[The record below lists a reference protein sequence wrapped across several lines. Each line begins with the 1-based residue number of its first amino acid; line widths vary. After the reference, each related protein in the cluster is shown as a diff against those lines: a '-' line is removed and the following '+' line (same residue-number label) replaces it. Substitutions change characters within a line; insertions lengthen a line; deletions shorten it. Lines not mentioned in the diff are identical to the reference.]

1 MNVGTRRMRLADR
14 DRGALRLGLRLSA
27 PALLYAF
34 ALRPYVASV
43 RTINNRL
50 QTQSELLA
58 REKALVADAPSIP
71 WRIAAA
77 RVVSRSTTQRMYSE
91 QDPIA
96 ATSAL
101 SRDVAHAFV
110 DAGVSLQRVE
120 THESTLR
127 SDGLRELAID
137 VRAEGDFQGV
147 LTAIASLE
155 GRARLVRM
163 TRIAIEGSASPV
175 VPGGASDASVLPNL
189 TMVATVRGYTHDF

>member
-14 DRGALRLGLRLSA
+14 DRRALRLGLQLSSL
-27 PALLYAF
+27 ALLYAS

-43 RTINNRL
+43 RTINSQL

-58 REKALVADAPSIP
+58 RERALVADAPSFP
-71 WRIAAA
+71 RLIAAA
-77 RVVSRSTTQRMYSE
+77 RGVARSTTQRMYSE

-101 SRDVAHAFV
+101 SRDVAHAFD
-110 DAGVSLQRVE
+110 DARVSLQRVE
-120 THESTLR
+120 TRESTLR
-127 SDGLRELAID
+127 PDGLRELAID
-137 VRAEGDFQGV
+137 VRAEGDFQGM

-155 GRARLVRM
+155 GRARLVRI

-175 VPGGASDASVLPNL
+175 VPGGASDASVPPNL
-189 TMVATVRGYTHDF
+189 TMVATVRGYTP